1 VYRSVSGSVMTNGVN
16 GTAAHIHLAAK
27 GGEIRGQLRP

>member
-1 VYRSVSGSVMTNGVN
+1 MTNGVN